1 MFDLFHLFVIKFVVF
16 FKPNVFFQAGR
27 KRKYQQECLEKV
39 FFFCRWSIFNSLV
52 LKSQRNGKPFVVYFY
67 RDVTHSL
74 NLFRFNEICWASIDF
89 ILARISFL
97 LEAVRIDLIICLSC
111 LFNGIFLLFLI
122 SKLFIMIP
130 IIGATRKNIIF
141 LEERPGL
148 TKWKPSY
155 RLTGTHHSPRSVS
168 VWRSTKSSDSLLLIW
183 KPTLCTHWS
192 LTENTAR
199 QFWVVRHGGLWLV
212 QRPPRRSTVTE
223 RGSIFT
229 HWQLFGSLGLLKQG
243 SVLSPTMQITVMML
257 KPESGL
263 VLEGHMMTPTRVE
276 SLQTE
281 AILIMES
288 SSLKPWGTSWCSD
301 ERKL

>member
-168 VWRSTKSSDSLLLIW
+168 VWRSANSSGSLSSTSEQI
-183 KPTLCTHWS
+183 PCTHWS
-192 LTENTAR
+192 PTDNTVR
-199 QFWVVRHGGLWLV
+199 PIWVVTHGGPWLA
-212 QRPPRRSTVTE
+212 QMRPRRFTATKS
-223 RGSIFT
+223 GLIFT
-229 HWQLFGSLGLLKQG
+229 HWELIGSLGLQKQG
-243 SVLSPTMQITVMML
+243 SAFSPTI
-257 KPESGL
+257 
-263 VLEGHMMTPTRVE
+263 
-276 SLQTE
+276 
-281 AILIMES
+281 
-288 SSLKPWGTSWCSD
+288 
-301 ERKL
+301 